1 MNMKDFKTAFFFLR
15 LPIAVSLM
23 GHGLVRLPKL
33 PAFSDWMVKTME
45 KSAIPEALIVP
56 FSYFLP
62 VAEAVIGLFLLIN
75 FKTRYTL
82 YSALGLMSI
91 LIAGSCS
98 IENWTAIEAQLLHCV
113 YLFGLFWFYEKFSS
127 KINGDPANDK

>member
-1 MNMKDFKTAFFFLR
+1 MREFKTAFFFLR
-15 LPIAVSLM
+15 LPAAVSLL

-45 KSAIPEALIVP
+45 KSAIPEVLITP

-62 VAEAVIGLFLLIN
+62 VAEAVIGLLLLIN
-75 FKTRYTL
+75 VKTEYTL
-82 YSALGLMSI
+82 YSAIALMSL

-98 IENWTAIEAQLLHCV
+98 IENWTAVEAQLLHCV
-113 YLFGLFWFYEKFSS
+113 YLSGLFLFYKKFGDTLNRNFG
-127 KINGDPANDK
+127 NGE

>member
-1 MNMKDFKTAFFFLR
+1 MKDFKTAFFFLR
-15 LPIAVSLM
+15 LPAAVSLL
-23 GHGLVRLPKL
+23 GHGFVRLPKL
-33 PAFSDWMVKTME
+33 HAFSDWMVKTME

-62 VAEAVIGLFLLIN
+62 VTEAVIGLLLLIN
-75 FKTRYTL
+75 FKTKYVL
-82 YSALGLMSI
+82 YSALALMSL

-113 YLFGLFWFYEKFSS
+113 YLFGLFWFYERFGGKV
-127 KINGDPANDK
+127 NENRVNTE